1 MLNTLSPAE
10 YSSANCRLFEACGSG
25 ATVITEA
32 RPDVDDLFENGKELL
47 VYNSYEELLECIEWV
62 KRNEA
67 EAREMGD
74 RAAIRAHRE
83 YSYEVRL
90 RQMIDVCGFSL
101 PADNDVDL
109 SLDRAITAPRST
121 QR

>member
-1 MLNTLSPAE
+1 
-10 YSSANCRLFEACGSG
+10 
-25 ATVITEA
+25 VITEA

-62 KRNEA
+62 KNNEV
-67 EAREMGD
+67 EARKMGD

-90 RQMIDVCGFSL
+90 RQLIDVCGLSL
-101 PADNDVDL
+101 PTQNEGVDL
-109 SLDRAITAPRST
+109 PQDHPIKKVSAHQTVDT
-121 QR
+121 